1 LASTR
6 LSPSPTSYSHSEA
19 PNRRTIIP
27 ARSDSHTTRS
37 FFPRLGFRRTKRT
50 P

>member
-6 LSPSPTSYSHSEA
+6 LSPSPTSYSHWEA